1 MQIYS
6 SKTETILL
14 NAVYKAVHAVD
25 AAEGLQKT
33 LECLKGLE
41 ISQAFDVNKKP
52 KTFDLDN
59 KILKHIGGSDH
70 KQVSMLLS
78 QWKEYASE
86 WKKPD
91 QVLSPTEVYKYWE
104 DNTAD
109 LNVLAPHAM
118 RMFSRP
124 ISAAACERVFSFLE
138 GMNKKDRCNMQG
150 ETLRKLLFL
159 RGNSKTMR
167 SALRDA
173 TAQRIKAEI
182 DLDKKKREESMAT
195 FLAQQAQQITSLM
208 SESEDDDANFEVPTP
223 TIPKKRKLK
232 REASQSEDDD
242 ID

>member
-1 MQIYS
+1 MKALIDHLVELHYKSETRQAHVNADYQAELQKGDFDTLTAKSNVIDARNRFRDLLKSKMERYCDITIDYYEHINADIYDESKPFDDNVAAKWKVDQMQIYS

-14 NAVYKAVHAVD
+14 NAVYKAVHAID

-91 QVLSPTEVYKYWE
+91 
-104 DNTAD
+104 
-109 LNVLAPHAM
+109 
-118 RMFSRP
+118 
-124 ISAAACERVFSFLE
+124 
-138 GMNKKDRCNMQG
+138 
-150 ETLRKLLFL
+150 
-159 RGNSKTMR
+159 
-167 SALRDA
+167 
-173 TAQRIKAEI
+173 
-182 DLDKKKREESMAT
+182 
-195 FLAQQAQQITSLM
+195 
-208 SESEDDDANFEVPTP
+208 
-223 TIPKKRKLK
+223 
-232 REASQSEDDD
+232 
-242 ID
+242 

>member
-1 MQIYS
+1 
-6 SKTETILL
+6 
-14 NAVYKAVHAVD
+14 
-25 AAEGLQKT
+25 
-33 LECLKGLE
+33 
-41 ISQAFDVNKKP
+41 
-52 KTFDLDN
+52 
-59 KILKHIGGSDH
+59 
-70 KQVSMLLS
+70 
-78 QWKEYASE
+78 
-86 WKKPD
+86 
-91 QVLSPTEVYKYWE
+91 
-104 DNTAD
+104 
-109 LNVLAPHAM
+109 
-118 RMFSRP
+118 
-124 ISAAACERVFSFLE
+124 
-138 GMNKKDRCNMQG
+138 MQG

-173 TAQRIKAEI
+173 TAQRIKAEL

>member
-1 MQIYS
+1 
-6 SKTETILL
+6 
-14 NAVYKAVHAVD
+14 
-25 AAEGLQKT
+25 
-33 LECLKGLE
+33 
-41 ISQAFDVNKKP
+41 
-52 KTFDLDN
+52 
-59 KILKHIGGSDH
+59 
-70 KQVSMLLS
+70 MLLS

-182 DLDKKKREESMAT
+182 DLDKKKREESMAA
-195 FLAQQAQQITSLM
+195 FLAKQVITVISD
-208 SESEDDDANFEVPTP
+208 SEDDDIAKVTPTP
-223 TIPKKRKLK
+223 TSKKKKRKLK
-232 REASQSEDDD
+232 REAPQSEDNDSD
-242 ID
+242 